1 MIGFETLI
9 GQEPAKAR
17 LESMIARGRLPH
29 ALLFSGTEGTGKLR
43 AAMTLAQI
51 VMCLDRKPTEPAAC
65 DQCPSCIKIKAG
77 VHADVHLLANDERSL
92 KIDAVREL
100 MQKLQLK
107 PMEGRAKILIVDR
120 AEKMT
125 LQSQNALLKT
135 LEEPTGSAYIVLTS
149 ARPWTILPT
158 VLSRCQR
165 IFFIPVVREE
175 IARILMEEKQLGA
188 AQATLLA
195 GMAQGSLSR
204 AREIEAAELIGI
216 RDRAA
221 SLDTSLF
228 PGNRAPVHE
237 ALTAAVDLAEDRAEL
252 GALLDM
258 LLVWLHDQTVL
269 ASGAEQ
275 VGVTNVDR
283 LRDLEG
289 LAGERGLRTVLE
301 RSRAVLYAKR
311 RLDLPF
317 NLNPQ
322 MIAEQ
327 LCLALAGQVVV
338 PADPEA

>member
-1 MIGFETLI
+1 MTGFEVLI
-9 GQEPAKAR
+9 GQAPAKAR
-17 LESMIARGRLPH
+17 LEAMIGRGRLPH
-29 ALLFSGTEGTGKLR
+29 ALLFSGVEGTGKLR

-51 VMCLDRKPTEPAAC
+51 VMCLERKPDEANAC
-65 DQCPSCIKIKAG
+65 DRCPSCIKIKEG
-77 VHADVHLLANDERSL
+77 VHADVHVLANDERAL
-92 KIDAVREL
+92 KIDAIREL

-165 IFFIPVVREE
+165 IFFVPLARDE

-188 AQATLLA
+188 AEATLLA
-195 GMAQGSLSR
+195 GMSQGSLSR
-204 AREIEAAELIGI
+204 AREIEAAELMNM

-221 SLDTSLF
+221 SLDVLLF
-228 PGNRAPVHE
+228 PGKRAAVHE
-237 ALTAAVDLAEDRAEL
+237 ALTASADLAEDRPEL
-252 GALLDM
+252 ALLLDT
-258 LLVWLHDQTVL
+258 LLVWLHDQAVL

-283 LRDLEG
+283 LRELEA
-289 LAGERGLRTVLE
+289 LAGERGLRMVLE

-327 LCLALAGQVVV
+327 LCLALAGQVVA